1 MEDGGDCEQHA
12 AHRSVRV
19 VGRQRTLNPRA
30 SSPDFFVSGSLHPAF
45 ALVFLARPS
54 GNKHEQR
61 PDNLDDQPDN
71 AA

>member
-19 VGRQRTLNPRA
+19 VARQRTLIVQLVGA
-30 SSPDFFVSGSLHPAF
+30 SSARYTPFCARSHSS
-45 ALVFLARPS
+45 RPS
-54 GNKHEQR
+54 GNKAEQR
-61 PDNLDDQPDN
+61 PNNPNDQPDN